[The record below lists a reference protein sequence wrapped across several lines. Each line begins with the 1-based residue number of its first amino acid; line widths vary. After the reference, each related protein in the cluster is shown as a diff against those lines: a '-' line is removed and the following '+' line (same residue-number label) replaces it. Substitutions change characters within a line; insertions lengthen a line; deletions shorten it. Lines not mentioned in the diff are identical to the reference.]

1 MGFIDI
7 EDLLRPISPSEPAG
21 PNLEY
26 DPDFLA
32 LEQSAAGT
40 PEQQIGQHIVPAEP
54 PDHRLVLKQSAAL
67 LARTKDLR
75 VIAFGVRALLNL
87 EGVPGLQ
94 EGLALL
100 RGVLEQYWAHVHPK
114 LDEEDEDDPTMRLS
128 AMSGLVASEFLTE
141 LRNVPLLRSR
151 TFGNISLRH
160 LLVTGSDEGGSNL
173 DAASVE
179 AAFRQA
185 QFRELKELTGQ
196 LEQCLEHWAAAEGV
210 FEAHG
215 VTGMDWSSVRR
226 ALRQAKEAVEQRTV
240 SDEQP
245 SENEMSDAGFTSPE
259 QQAGS
264 SQGGGRSAPGQNA
277 PGLRGVQSRADVVRC
292 LEQICGYYAQ
302 YEPSSPLPLL
312 LERCKRLVNLS
323 FLEIVRDLAPDGVS
337 QVELLAGKEAEE

>member
-26 DPDFLA
+26 DADFLA

-54 PDHRLVLKQSAAL
+54 PDHKLVLKQATVL
-67 LARTKDLR
+67 LTRTKDLR
-75 VIAFGVRALLNL
+75 VVSLCVRALVSL

-94 EGLALL
+94 DGLALL
-100 RGVLEQYWAHVHPK
+100 RGVLEQYWANVHPE
-114 LDEEDEDDPTMRLS
+114 LDAEDDDDPTMRLS
-128 AMSGLVASEFLTE
+128 AMSGLVAPEFLVE

-160 LLVTGSDEGGSNL
+160 LLGTGSDEGGSNL

-185 QFRELKELTGQ
+185 QPAELKELTRQ
-196 LEQCLEHWAAAEGV
+196 LDQCLGHWAAAEGV

-215 VTGMDWSSVRR
+215 VTGMYWSAVRR
-226 ALRQAKEAVEQRTV
+226 VLRQAKEAVEQRTA
-240 SDEQP
+240 SDDE
-245 SENEMSDAGFTSPE
+245 EGETEMSDAGFEPE
-259 QQAGS
+259 QPEISSGS
-264 SQGGGRSAPGQNA
+264 RSASEANA
-277 PGLRGVQSRADVVRC
+277 SGLRSGGIQSRADVVRC
-292 LEQICGYYAQ
+292 LDQICGYYAR

-312 LERCKRLVNLS
+312 LERCKKLVNMS

-337 QVELLAGKEAEE
+337 QVESLAGKAAEE